1 MRIVSYPLALTN
13 HACLVGVSLL
23 LFLPSALFA
32 FSLRPLP
39 AFLVLAGCVG
49 GLAIIALHLSP
60 EGLLRAPFQ
69 MRHWAAYCGFAFA
82 LLVLGGEGHL
92 FYANS
97 DWLTRDAVLADLVRG
112 GALSSYRFGDAD
124 TLLRAPLGM
133 YMLPAQ
139 AGRAFGLGAAHG
151 ALLAQN
157 TLFLGTILYL
167 IATLGN
173 GRWMI
178 AILVFFAGVSIIGA
192 AMRTAWSPSSSAT
205 PLWLQWGLDGWHPLY
220 LQYSGTLVQFFWV
233 PNHALPAWWLA
244 LLMLLQVRGQVDV
257 ATLGVS
263 VAGALLWSP
272 LSIVPVVPWLLF
284 SALCRPRAVLWS
296 ARTVLGGL
304 AAVCFVPI
312 AIYLVLASGTID
324 GGSQSGRPDF
334 SFWYGLFVVIQLPVL
349 AYLAFARAHI
359 MKQDRALVV
368 VCASILLLLPLFRFG
383 PNNDLVMRASIVPLV
398 IVAFTF
404 GYIVLEETR
413 RRTALAVAGWA
424 LVAASVPSAAVEIGR
439 ALATPRYAISACSL
453 ADASHALDGGAV
465 PTNYVVPFAQVP
477 AWLIDVS
484 RASAVATTDGS
495 CWPDRT
501 LPRYFGLETVGA
513 RPER

>member
-1 MRIVSYPLALTN
+1 MADVRIASRSHALTN
-13 HACLVGVSLL
+13 RACLVGISVL

-32 FSLRPLP
+32 PSLRPLP
-39 AFLVLAGCVG
+39 ALFVLAGCAG
-49 GLAIIALHLSP
+49 GLAIVATQSTAI
-60 EGLLRAPFQ
+60 GILRAPLQ
-69 MRHWAAYCGFAFA
+69 VRRWAAYCGVAFA

-92 FYANS
+92 FFANS
-97 DWLTRDAVLADLVRG
+97 DWLTRDAVLADLVRT
-112 GALSSYRFGDAD
+112 GALASYRFADAD
-124 TLLRAPLGM
+124 TLLRAPLGL
-133 YMLPAQ
+133 YMLPALIGQ
-139 AGRAFGLGAAHG
+139 TFGLGVAHG

-167 IATLGN
+167 FANLAN
-173 GRWMI
+173 GWRMV
-178 AILVFFAGVSIIGA
+178 AILGLFAGVSIIGA
-192 AMRTAWSPSSSAT
+192 VMRTAWSPASSAT

-244 LLMLLQVRGQVDV
+244 LLILLQVRNEVDV

-284 SALCRPRAVLWS
+284 SALRWPRAVLLS
-296 ARTVLGGL
+296 PRTILGGL
-304 AAVCFVPI
+304 AALCFVPI

-334 SFWYGLFVVIQLPVL
+334 GFWYTLFVVVQLPVL

-359 MKQDRALVV
+359 AKQDRAPIIVSALL
-368 VCASILLLLPLFRFG
+368 LLLLPLFRFG

-398 IVAFTF
+398 IVAFVF
-404 GYIVLEETR
+404 GYVVLEETR
-413 RRTALAVAGWA
+413 RRTVLAAAGWV
-424 LVAASVPSAAVEIGR
+424 LVVASAPSAAVEIGR

-453 ADASHALDGGAV
+453 ADAARALDGGAV
-465 PTNYVVPFAQVP
+465 PTNYVVPFTQVP
-477 AWLIDVS
+477 AWLIDIH
-484 RASAVATTDGS
+484 RASAVQPTS
-495 CWPDRT
+495 EPCWPDRVR
-501 LPRYFGLETVGA
+501 PRYFWTM
-513 RPER
+513 